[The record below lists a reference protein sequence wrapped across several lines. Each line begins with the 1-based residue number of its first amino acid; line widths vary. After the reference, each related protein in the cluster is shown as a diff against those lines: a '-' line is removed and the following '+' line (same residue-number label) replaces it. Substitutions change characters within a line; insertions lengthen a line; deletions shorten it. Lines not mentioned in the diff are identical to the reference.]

1 MYTLSMSDQTVLDL
15 DTLDP
20 TEWLSTHELPVDR
33 ALKVADLLRDQLTA
47 AGMEQVRVD
56 FSGPDQFTI
65 DMVEGRSIFDQFHHI
80 TRFVFDTIH
89 STGNRIVADWIP
101 TFRINPSLHLQ
112 FRLVLPIVYT
122 PAPTG

>member
-65 DMVEGRSIFDQFHHI
+65 DMVEVSSIFDQFHDI
-80 TRFVFDTIH
+80 SRFVFDTIH